1 MDMVKFSF
9 PTKTKKPPVKF
20 GMVKEDRTRFG
31 FVVIFRLDYYIV
43 CRSSSLRYD

>member
-9 PTKTKKPPVKF
+9 PTKKNPVKF
-20 GMVKEDRTRFG
+20 GTVKEERTRFR